1 MKLINNKA
9 FSLIELSI
17 VILIIGILVAGVTQ
31 SSRLIKAM
39 KIQSAKSLTLS
50 SPVPSFKNV
59 SLWLESTMGESF
71 DSAEAQDQIQISTWK
86 DINPQSSFK
95 NNATQSNATYKPKY
109 IGDGINGLP
118 AINFDGTD
126 DWMTMGVLAGFES
139 NNKFTIFLVFKPSV
153 LTRYVIAK
161 QDNWVD
167 GKGWSISTSAPNNV
181 VFTFNGHQSTNFIAV
196 SSSQTLLNTNTI
208 VAFSYN
214 GGLSNSSLNVY
225 VNGKKDL
232 APSRVGGP
240 LTLLPSPNGDEDLR
254 IGAREANSFWWYQ
267 GMIGE
272 LIIIESFLGDADV
285 DEVNKYLQKKW
296 SIK

>member
-39 KIQSAKSLTLS
+39 KIQSARSLTLS

-59 SLWLESTMGESF
+59 TLWLESTLSESF
-71 DSAEAQDQIQISTWK
+71 DSAEAQDQLQISTWK

-118 AINFDGTD
+118 AINFDGAD

-139 NNKFTIFLVFKPSV
+139 NSKFTIFLVFKPSAIPGI
-153 LTRYVIAK
+153 VIAK

-167 GKGWSISTSAPNNV
+167 GKGWSIITFPPSNV
-181 VFTFNGHQSTNFIAV
+181 IFTIAGHQSTNYIQI
-196 SSSQTLLNTNTI
+196 SSSQTLINTNTI

-214 GGLSNSSLNVY
+214 GGLSNSGLNVY

-232 APSRVGGP
+232 APSKNGGP
-240 LTLLPSPNGDEDLR
+240 LTTLPSPNGDEDLR
-254 IGAREANSFWWYQ
+254 IGAREANSFWWYK